1 LYHNLP
7 CFLFVVSAS
16 ERATEKKKIKNQEH
30 DLKALASNMKNINT
44 AFLKLVMYQRAIKSQ
59 LEKAIETNRIKTV
72 GEWNLKFRNQFKNY
86 EKQFSDM
93 KAYGRGLEQKLKV
106 LKFLLSMKVNEV
118 IFSNK

>member
-1 LYHNLP
+1 
-7 CFLFVVSAS
+7 
-16 ERATEKKKIKNQEH
+16 
-30 DLKALASNMKNINT
+30 MKNINT